1 MAAIAPPAREVIRTS
16 QTFEWLK
23 CRANVQEI
31 HGITVVKL
39 AEVKHE
45 FDAVAGRENEEFV
58 AFLNAVA
65 VADGNGL
72 MEKPAVRPNEVHGNV
87 RIADLEHVEPR
98 SASTMV
104 RGVRPLS
111 T

>member
-1 MAAIAPPAREVIRTS
+1 MI
-16 QTFEWLK
+16 
-23 CRANVQEI
+23 
-31 HGITVVKL
+31 VVNLNL

-45 FDAVAGRENEEFV
+45 FDTIAGRENEEFV
-58 AFLNAVA
+58 AFLSAVA

-72 MEKPAVRPNEVHGNV
+72 MEKPAVRPDEVHCNV
-87 RIADLEHVEPR
+87 WIADLKHVEPR

-111 T
+111 NVEHSRLS